1 MDCENCLDKKIQK
14 YLEIYEADK
23 KKLFLSYNNIK
34 KEILDND
41 KMKDIKDFFTEI
53 HNLINNHLTGKNIE

>member
-1 MDCENCLDKKIQK
+1 MDCEICLDKKIQK

-23 KKLFLSYNNIK
+23 KKLFLIYNNIK
-34 KEILDND
+34 KEILDNV

-53 HNLINNHLTGKNIE
+53 HNLIDKHLNENK